1 MMPGCNDLGAA
12 MTVGD
17 LVARAAGR
25 LQAAG
30 VENPRGDA
38 RLLIAEALVCRREMV
53 MAYPERA
60 LEAKERQLAEAL
72 IARRAA
78 REPVSRILGRRE
90 FWSLPFTVTTAVL
103 DPRADSE
110 TLVAA
115 VLEHA
120 PGDRAAPRLLDLGTG
135 CGCLLLALLS
145 ELTSARG
152 LGTDTSHAAL
162 MTAKENAK
170 RLGLARR
177 AAFVQASWCD
187 AIGPGWDIILS
198 NPPYIAAAVISTLDP
213 EVRCHDPQTAL
224 DGGADGLA
232 AYRALLPGA
241 VRCLASGGLLA
252 LEVGVGQAEAV
263 SALLAGVGLRQIDA
277 KPDLAGVVR
286 CLLAR
291 R

>member
-1 MMPGCNDLGAA
+1 MGAA
-12 MTVGD
+12 MTVGE
-17 LVARAAGR
+17 LVARAAER

-30 VENPRGDA
+30 IENSRGDA
-38 RLLIAEALVCRREMV
+38 RLLIAEVLACRREIV
-53 MAYPERA
+53 MAYPERTLRA
-60 LEAKERQLAEAL
+60 EERRSAEAL

-90 FWSLPFTVTTAVL
+90 FWSLSFAVTTAVL

-120 PGDRAAPRLLDLGTG
+120 PAGKAALRLLDLGTG
-135 CGCLLLALLS
+135 SGCLLLALLS
-145 ELTSARG
+145 ELPSARG
-152 LGTDTSHAAL
+152 LGTDISHAAL
-162 MTAKENAK
+162 MTARANANS
-170 RLGLARR
+170 LGLAER
-177 AAFVQASWCD
+177 AAFLQASWCE
-187 AIGPGWDIILS
+187 AIGPGWDIIVS
-198 NPPYIAAAVISTLDP
+198 NPPYIAEAVISALDP
-213 EVRCHDPQTAL
+213 EVRCHDPQAAL

-241 VRCLASGGLLA
+241 VRCLAPGGLLA
-252 LEVGVGQAEAV
+252 LEVGVGQAGAV
-263 SALLAGVGLRQIDA
+263 SALLAGQGFGKIDG
-277 KPDLAGVVR
+277 KRDLAGVVR